1 MAQTTI
7 TASEARAQ
15 VLLENAANWSR
26 GTAVTRTGETIGVV
40 LFASGSRPGVV
51 YLTRCDGAA
60 GACDCPGA
68 QRSRSGLCSHVRAV
82 RAEAEAAR
90 ESVGSK
96 PRTKLEN
103 LMDAQLDEGT
113 RTVAAFG

>member
-51 YLTRCDGAA
+51 YMTRQDGE
-60 GACDCPGA
+60 GGCSCPA
-68 QRSRSGLCSHVRAV
+68 YQRGFRQCCHVRAV
-82 RAEAEAAR
+82 RADVAQAR
-90 ESVGSK
+90 EAVTVK
-96 PRTKLEN
+96 PRTTYDQL
-103 LMDAQLDEGT
+103 LDAQLDEGT
-113 RTVAAFG
+113 RTVAILG

>member
-1 MAQTTI
+1 MATADRI
-7 TASEARAQ
+7 TSSEARAQ

-51 YLTRCDGAA
+51 YLTRCDGR
-60 GACDCPGA
+60 GCDCPGA
-68 QRSRSGLCSHVRAV
+68 QRTWSGTCCHQIAV
-82 RAEAEAAR
+82 AWEAEQAR
-90 ESVGSK
+90 ATVGPK
-96 PRTKLEN
+96 PRAKLEN
-103 LMDAQLDEGT
+103 LMDRQLDEGT

>member
-51 YLTRCDGAA
+51 YMTRVT
-60 GACDCPGA
+60 
-68 QRSRSGLCSHVRAV
+68 VRAGLV
-82 RAEAEAAR
+82 SCLPAR
-90 ESVGSK
+90 I
-96 PRTKLEN
+96 P
-103 LMDAQLDEGT
+103 
-113 RTVAAFG
+113 TVLPH